1 MGLELGLNKGSEA
14 VTEASA
20 LKESGAASKELE
32 VNDIKC
38 ESNCE
43 DYSVLAEQRDKVYG
57 AELEEV
63 DILKVTNSGCKEL
76 DESEC
81 QFATESS
88 SSFDSSTSATENDAA
103 MSDAEI
109 VSGFN
114 GHYASGEPHSGL
126 GNEFRKRKKLV
137 TPHWRRFVQ
146 PLSWRIKWIELQ
158 VMQLQFQARKYDKE
172 LAGYNHQNN
181 FQLESVRTESFGSK
195 SLPFSNNRPRSK
207 VLKRKKRKRVEDT
220 EDTAVY
226 MSRHNLF
233 SYYERKR
240 PFADGTS
247 LDDDRGPT
255 AIPIEKENG
264 NHGFGDNDEHQ
275 WFGSRD
281 EHNSSEQILRKI
293 GVLQSQVGQLR
304 SRVDKVLSENAGKFS
319 STENLNLFLPCNALS
334 SSSRNPS
341 SPKSGG
347 KMAVGS
353 SLASQ
358 LMSDY
363 NTGDMIAPQGAIS
376 TRGDGTSIPDVIEST
391 SQSLI
396 GGISNGEGDILIDN
410 KRMSNLEEVMIHQVE
425 KSCLPEEA
433 PREALPP
440 AVGEPELPVE
450 DQPAPKIRSLSK
462 LSSSKIK
469 KKKTRRK
476 ARRWSRRSST

>member
-1 MGLELGLNKGSEA
+1 MGLELGVNKGSEA
-14 VTEASA
+14 VSEASA

-81 QFATESS
+81 QFVTESS

-137 TPHWRRFVQ
+137 TSHWRRFVQ

-172 LAGYNHQNN
+172 LAGYNHQKF

-207 VLKRKKRKRVEDT
+207 VLKRKKRKRVEDS

-233 SYYERKR
+233 SYYERKK

-247 LDDDRGPT
+247 LDDDCGPT

-264 NHGFGDNDEHQ
+264 NNGYGANDEHQ

-281 EHNSSEQILRKI
+281 EHNCSEQILRKI

-358 LMSDY
+358 LM
-363 NTGDMIAPQGAIS
+363 IAPQGAIS

-396 GGISNGEGDILIDN
+396 GGSISNGEGDILIDN

-425 KSCLPEEA
+425 KSCVPEEG

-469 KKKTRRK
+469 KKTRRK